1 MGPSASFSR
10 KSQRAAWLDR
20 DVQTVEVPVLKPA
33 EESVSAQTSVI
44 FVWRTRWKALCY
56 SQKSKQRLATLN
68 VWKVQEEGVDT
79 GATWVVILL
88 QRKPVELNSV
98 QNPLAGGGHL
108 EGSIVRR
115 KEFVSTA
122 DQSLACSG
130 CLPLFLDFPGISTVL
145 KIMVKILFDPC
156 WFTTCNSWQA
166 FSSFISWCST

>member
-20 DVQTVEVPVLKPA
+20 DVQTIEVPVLKPA

-56 SQKSKQRLATLN
+56 SQKSKQRLTTLN

-108 EGSIVRR
+108 EGSIEREDEKSSYQLLINHLHAAV
-115 KEFVSTA
+115 VCPC
-122 DQSLACSG
+122 CS
-130 CLPLFLDFPGISTVL
+130 I
-145 KIMVKILFDPC
+145 
-156 WFTTCNSWQA
+156 
-166 FSSFISWCST
+166 FSG